1 MSAQDQIGRLEAL
14 LRRVTSRA
22 AEPRAVV
29 ARMAPSAAAAASPAH
44 HEEAEPL
51 DLPTRP
57 PPPGVAAPAEIDV
70 ELPEPAIE
78 LRSSVAEQRPLQSD
92 ERIVAAKPIEL
103 PVEEDVV
110 VPLVR
115 PAAEEAP
122 QLEVAAEFMSAS
134 DLEEEAEPEE
144 AAPLSS
150 RRPLGPPP
158 AEVLDQ
164 KAFGKEE
171 TPEPAIHT
179 PPPESGKLPAA
190 PELSPIV
197 EMADY
202 DNQDITGVHHT
213 PAGERRSTASTED
226 ALAQSGEHA
235 ASEPTVEAAKLAPEV
250 TKPTIVAAAGI
261 AVADVIGTA
270 NAFKPATFGELLDA
284 TLKL

>member
-29 ARMAPSAAAAASPAH
+29 ARFAPPPAAAASPAH

-57 PPPGVAAPAEIDV
+57 PPPGVAAPGEIDV

-78 LRSSVAEQRPLQSD
+78 LRSDAPAQSD
-92 ERIVAAKPIEL
+92 ERIVAAKPVEL

-115 PAAEEAP
+115 PSAEDAP

-134 DLEEEAEPEE
+134 DLEEAEPEE

-197 EMADY
+197 ELADY

-213 PAGERRSTASTED
+213 PAGERRSTASTDD

-235 ASEPTVEAAKLAPEV
+235 ASQPQVEAAKLAPEV
-250 TKPTIVAAAGI
+250 IKPAVVAAAGI

>member
-1 MSAQDQIGRLEAL
+1 MSAKDRIGQLETL
-14 LRRVTSRA
+14 LRRVTARA
-22 AEPRAVV
+22 AEPRAARVV
-29 ARMAPSAAAAASPAH
+29 AVAAAVAAAPI
-44 HEEAEPL
+44 EEETEPL

-57 PPPGVAAPAEIDV
+57 PPPGVPAPVDIEV

-78 LRSSVAEQRPLQSD
+78 LQSEAPAQSD
-92 ERIVAAKPIEL
+92 ERIVAAKPLDL
-103 PVEEDVV
+103 PVEEEADVV

-115 PAAEEAP
+115 READEEAP
-122 QLEVAAEFMSAS
+122 QIEVGGDFMSAS
-134 DLEEEAEPEE
+134 EIDEEAEE

-150 RRPLGPPP
+150 RRPMGPPP
-158 AEVLDQ
+158 AEVLEQ

-171 TPEPAIHT
+171 TAEPAIHT

-197 EMADY
+197 ETADY

-213 PAGERRSTASTED
+213 PAGERRPAARADD
-226 ALAQSGEHA
+226 ALAQSGEHQSLSPSVHVA
-235 ASEPTVEAAKLAPEV
+235 EPAKLAPEV
-250 TKPTIVAAAGI
+250 TKPAVVAES

-270 NAFKPATFGELLDA
+270 NAFKPATFAELLDA